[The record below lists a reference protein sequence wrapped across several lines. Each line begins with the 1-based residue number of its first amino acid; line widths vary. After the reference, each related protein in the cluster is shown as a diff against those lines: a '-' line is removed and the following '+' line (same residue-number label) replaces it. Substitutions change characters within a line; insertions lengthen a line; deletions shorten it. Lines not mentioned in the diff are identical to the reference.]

1 MDNLTVNLNFVHL
14 YWTNCRRREICPVA
28 LRHWPE
34 TGILSSRQKKSLCDS
49 AGGFRRKP
57 HEEQVTLPV
66 WVLNLQ
72 FVGAAPVLTAGYML
86 GQIVH
91 WNREEWGTWGGMPGS
106 AEGPVRN
113 TCRPVWRDLGPAAR
127 CDPGSAMMGWLSL
140 LQVLTSLPGSRE
152 LHSSL
157 PRAVYIER
165 MTDISHYIRLFV
177 KIKKCGFYF
186 KAVDRGYI

>member
-1 MDNLTVNLNFVHL
+1 MGYVGWNARQ
-14 YWTNCRRREICPVA
+14 RRRAGQEYLP
-28 LRHWPE
+28 
-34 TGILSSRQKKSLCDS
+34 SSL
-49 AGGFRRKP
+49 
-57 HEEQVTLPV
+57 E
-66 WVLNLQ
+66 
-72 FVGAAPVLTAGYML
+72 
-86 GQIVH
+86 
-91 WNREEWGTWGGMPGS
+91 GS
-106 AEGPVRN
+106 
-113 TCRPVWRDLGPAAR
+113 GPAAR
-127 CDPGSAMMGWLSL
+127 CDPGSDMMGWLSL